1 MKTEMKMAMCVAII
15 GCMASAASATTIYRG
30 AIKSGRV
37 GDRQAG
43 ATYEFIAKAYA
54 NDNRFYKNAHIYLSG
69 EAQAQLLGNSAQL
82 ASLQTQVDSFFGAG
96 SFMAAIK
103 ACGYNVVDYRK
114 VIPAD
119 TTYSYSRRYSATF
132 LKSSATFWVS
142 FVPVTFSGNVGGGAS
157 MYLTCR
163 MNLCQAEMNGG
174 PKAWGSTTAKAGV
187 GIAGYTLAGVG
198 TTAKLMDSYLKSNA
212 KIGLMPGAT
221 EQNQGKIELELSP
234 LSANLWFKVLGF
246 SEKVISRWS
255 AASRVYTLA
264 TLP

>member
-1 MKTEMKMAMCVAII
+1 MKTEMKIAMCLAII
-15 GCMASAASATTIYRG
+15 GCMATAASATTIYRG

-37 GDRQAG
+37 GDGQAG
-43 ATYEFIAKAYA
+43 ASYEFIAKAYA
-54 NDNRFYKNAHIYLSG
+54 CDHPFYKTAHIYLAG

-82 ASLQTQVDSFFGAG
+82 TSLKTQVESFFGAG

-103 ACGYNVVDYRK
+103 ACGYNVVNYRQ
-114 VIPAD
+114 VIPVGA
-119 TTYSYSRRYSATF
+119 TYSYSKRYSATF

-142 FVPVTFSGNVGGGAS
+142 FIPVTFNGNVGGGAS
-157 MYLTCR
+157 MDLTCR

-174 PKAWGSTTAKAGV
+174 PKAWGSTKAKAGI

-212 KIGLMPGAT
+212 RIGLMPGAT
-221 EQNQGKIELELSP
+221 SQNQGKIALELSP
-234 LSANLWFKVLGF
+234 LNADLWFKVLGF